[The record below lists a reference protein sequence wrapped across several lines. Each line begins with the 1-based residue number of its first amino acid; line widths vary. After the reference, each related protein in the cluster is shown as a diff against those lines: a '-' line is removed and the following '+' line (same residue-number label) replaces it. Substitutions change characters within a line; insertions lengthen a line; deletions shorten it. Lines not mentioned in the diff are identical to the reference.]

1 MTTLSESDVLAIIGD
16 TSKVIEGD
24 IEWQAQSTMRPAQRF
39 RAPVSSEVWDGLM
52 LQGCFSPAARKLS
65 YTLFIPEHGRIYGLD
80 LGAEHVNPDGKRLVG
95 THKVRWMAE
104 HGDRLGYVPA
114 DITAEWS
121 EPVLV
126 WQQFCAEASLRHTG
140 TMIEP
145 MNAEEM
151 MP

>member
-24 IEWQAQSTMRPAQRF
+24 IEWQAQTTMRHAQRF
-39 RAPVSSEVWDGLM
+39 RVPVSSEVWDGLM
-52 LQGCFSPAARKLS
+52 LQGWFSPAARKLS

-80 LGAEHVNPDGKRLVG
+80 LGAEHVNPDGERVVG
-95 THKVRWMAE
+95 THKVRWTAE

-114 DITAEWS
+114 DITVDWS

-126 WQQFCAEASLRHTG
+126 WQQFCAEANLSHVG
-140 TMIEP
+140 TIVAP
-145 MNAEEM
+145 THWEEM
-151 MP
+151 KP